1 MSRRLIIV
9 TGPTAS
15 GKTDYAIYL
24 ALRLG
29 SPVISCDSRQIY
41 KEMTI
46 GTAVPSASQLSAV
59 KHYFIQ
65 THTVRELYTAGTYEI
80 EALELIS
87 RLFEQGHQTLVM
99 CGGSGF
105 YVDAVCRGLPEVP
118 PADAELRASLTRRM
132 QEEGVES
139 LRLDLRRI
147 DPEAYASIDITNPQR
162 VLRAL
167 EVNLLSGRS
176 FTSYRMEPRKR
187 DFDIEKIVITR
198 PRDVLYGRI
207 DRRVTMMADAGL
219 VEEAAS
225 LVPLRDYTAL
235 KTVGYKE
242 LFDYFDYRDGSD
254 AAGLPHSVDEAL
266 DRIRLNTRHYAKR
279 QITWW
284 RRDPSA
290 RFVELQ

>member
-15 GKTDYAIYL
+15 GKTDYAIGL
-24 ALRLG
+24 ARQYG

-46 GTAVPSASQLSAV
+46 GTAVPDASQLAAV

-65 THTVRELYTAGTYEI
+65 THSVHDFYTAGNYEL
-80 EALELIS
+80 EALGLIGK
-87 RLFEQGHQTLVM
+87 LFSEGHETLVM

-105 YVDAVCRGLPEVP
+105 YVDAVCNGLPEVP
-118 PADAELRASLTRRM
+118 PADEELRASLSARM
-132 QEEGVES
+132 EAEGVES
-139 LRLDLRRI
+139 LRMDLRRI
-147 DPEAYASIDITNPQR
+147 DPLAYASIDITNPQR

-176 FTSYRMEPRKR
+176 FTSYKTGPRKR
-187 DFDIEKIVITR
+187 DFEIEKTVVTR
-198 PRDVLYGRI
+198 PREELYSRI
-207 DRRVTMMADAGL
+207 NRRVTKMADDGL
-219 VEEAAS
+219 LEEVRGLMPDRNLS
-225 LVPLRDYTAL
+225 AL
-235 KTVGYKE
+235 NTVGYKE
-242 LFDYFDYRDGSD
+242 LFDYLDFEAGSD
-254 AAGLPHSVDEAL
+254 APGLPHSVDEAL

-290 RFVELQ
+290 RWLEL